1 MTETEQ
7 EHAQAIDLTM
17 ARINKLEKKVD
28 ELGETLVFTMRMVS
42 NYLDK
47 LEEEHDGE

>member
-17 ARINKLEKKVD
+17 ARINRLEKKVD
-28 ELGETLVFTMRMVS
+28 ELGETLLFTMRMVS

-47 LEEEHDGE
+47 LEEEQDDQ

>member
-7 EHAQAIDLTM
+7 EHAQAIDLTLE
-17 ARINKLEKKVD
+17 RINRLEKKVD
-28 ELGETLVFTMRMVS
+28 ELSETLIFTMRMVS

-47 LEEEHDGE
+47 FEEENYDK